1 MRQAG
6 VPFRAYWVGLRLP
19 HCWGVEFI
27 HRLRRPVPLIERV
40 FDNWGM
46 ELIDSTELV
55 ARYATALAALDAV
68 SIDVAQYRALPE
80 SVLLSINSMTAA
92 SRRLNDSHAAVI
104 AGEIAHRSA
113 PELGSQGLAQR
124 AGHRTVEQFVKISTG
139 STGRDAVT
147 AVRVGVMVH
156 EAATAGEVDQLTGV
170 VTVPTQP
177 WLAPVT
183 QALANH
189 TISVESADAIRA
201 GLGSPNSAISVEQ
214 LLAAAK
220 ELCQAARTIDP
231 DAVRVAAAQFRDE
244 LDLDGV
250 ALREEERRAKRSLRL
265 FTQPDGTTKLVWI
278 MDPETAAV
286 VREIYDRATS
296 PKRGGVRFIDPAQKT
311 IAEQILTDDR
321 TPDQLASDT
330 FEQLLT
336 LGTGTNP
343 HFMLGTGAPIIR
355 VTTTARAIQTGTG
368 LVRIEGQAAPIS
380 IRSLERLTC
389 TGIVKPIVFDENLQP
404 LDLGP
409 LDLGPLNLG
418 REQRLFS
425 PKQREALAVKWGACA
440 APGCERPP
448 SWTETH
454 HIVFWERD
462 KGRTDIADG
471 IPLCKHHHL
480 LFHNNG
486 WEIERDDKGEYWLI
500 PPTSHDPN
508 QTPILLQPKGNNMRD
523 LRNTEQQDDVATA
536 ASAPIAAAG

>member
-1 MRQAG
+1 MRREPVVRLRLTG

-19 HCWGVEFI
+19 HRWGAGVV
-27 HRLRRPVPLIERV
+27 HRLRKPVPPVEHV

-46 ELIDSTELV
+46 ELIDTNTELV

-80 SVLLSINSMTAA
+80 SALLSINSMTAA

-124 AGHRTVEQFVKISTG
+124 AGHRTAEQFVKISTG

-170 VTVPTQP
+170 VAVPTQP

-183 QALANH
+183 QALADRR
-189 TISVESADAIRA
+189 ISVESADAIRA
-201 GLGSPNSAISVEQ
+201 GLGGPNSAITAEK
-214 LLAAAK
+214 LLGAAK
-220 ELCQAARTIDP
+220 ELCEAARTIDP
-231 DAVRVAAAQFRDE
+231 DALRVAAAQFRDE

-265 FTQPDGTTKLVWI
+265 FVQADGTTKLVWI

-296 PKRGGVRFIDPAQKT
+296 PKRGGVRFVDPRQKT

-321 TPDQLASDT
+321 TPDQLASDV

-336 LGTGTNP
+336 LGTGTDP
-343 HFMLGTGAPIIR
+343 HFMLGSGAPVIR
-355 VTTTARAIQTGTG
+355 VTTTRRALQTGTG

-380 IRSLERLTC
+380 MRALERLAC
-389 TGIVKPIVFDENLQP
+389 TGILKPIVFDENLQP
-404 LDLGP
+404 LDLKP
-409 LDLGPLNLG
+409 LDLG

-425 PKQREALAVKWGACA
+425 PKQREALAVKWGGCA
-440 APGCERPP
+440 APGCGRPP

-454 HIVFWERD
+454 HIVFWGRD
-462 KGRTDIADG
+462 KGRTNIADG

-486 WEIERDDKGEYWLI
+486 WEIERDNHGEYWLI
-500 PPTSHDPN
+500 PPKTHDPD
-508 QTPILLQPKGNNMRD
+508 QTPILLQPNGSNMRD
-523 LRNTEQQDDVATA
+523 LRNAEPHDDVASA
-536 ASAPIAAAG
+536 ATG